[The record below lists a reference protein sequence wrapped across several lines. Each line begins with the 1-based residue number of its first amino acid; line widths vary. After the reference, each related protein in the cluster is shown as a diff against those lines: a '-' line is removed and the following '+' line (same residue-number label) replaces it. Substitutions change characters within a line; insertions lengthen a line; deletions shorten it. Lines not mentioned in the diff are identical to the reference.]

1 MLKVNVF
8 FNLLQWVTL
17 EDVKSGMIHL
27 ELTWFSLMDDPVML
41 KMVNWIESYRSAS
54 CDYWFLVF
62 VLQHA
67 AETQSMGLSS
77 ALLIVYVD
85 SATSLPVRITRFKL
99 NPSSLNVIIV
109 FIRAPGHLQNPILMW
124 SWLPATVASK
134 LQLGCVLA
142 IPLGSRPLSS
152 SSAIPNQTICI

>member
-1 MLKVNVF
+1 MNVF
-8 FNLLQWVTL
+8 SNVLQWVTL

-41 KMVNWIESYRSAS
+41 KMVNWIKVTVSPAATI
-54 CDYWFLVF
+54 DFLLF
-62 VLQHA
+62 FLQHA

-99 NPSSLNVIIV
+99 NLSSLNVIIV

-142 IPLGSRPLSS
+142 IPLGSRRLSS
-152 SSAIPNQTICI
+152 SSAIPNRMICI

>member
-1 MLKVNVF
+1 M
-8 FNLLQWVTL
+8 TL

-41 KMVNWIESYRSAS
+41 KMVNAIKVIPFRQLRLLIS
-54 CDYWFLVF
+54 CFF
-62 VLQHA
+62 FSLQHA

-99 NPSSLNVIIV
+99 NLSLLNVIIV
-109 FIRAPGHLQNPILMW
+109 FIRAPGHLQNPILM
-124 SWLPATVASK
+124 
-134 LQLGCVLA
+134 
-142 IPLGSRPLSS
+142 
-152 SSAIPNQTICI
+152 